1 MNRTF
6 TDLVKFISCIAI
18 FIHHFFLKSPV
29 VAMFGYIACSIFF
42 FLSAYGIYKS
52 LTKKPMELVPF
63 CKYRLLKIYKPLLLV
78 NVLFIIMTGLLCI
91 GNIEIPIFDVF
102 CNSITFVKQADIFQ
116 IIEYAIG
123 FVKIDSVTWFLDVL
137 LVSYFLI
144 WGITKMRNRKEKN
157 LAIIGVTGAYLLSCV
172 LLTPPIYYWIDPI
185 GIVIGLLFT
194 VNDNLIID
202 RIKKNYVPF
211 VTLTITL
218 LLIAVVGVQYVLHD
232 SLLGRYQKCL
242 ALCASLMS
250 VLLVIIIGLTIKM
263 KQSTI
268 ITWLSSISYF
278 IYLIHVKVANIVC
291 FMLGHSSFI
300 LSLVLVICLSGILY
314 KANKI
319 LSYGK
324 I

>member
-18 FIHHFFLKSPV
+18 FIHHFFLESPV

-78 NVLFIIMTGLLCI
+78 NVLFIILTGPLCLRNI
-91 GNIEIPIFDVF
+91 GIPIFDVF
-102 CNSITFVKQADIFQ
+102 CNSITFVKQADMFQ

-123 FVKIDSVTWFLDVL
+123 LVKIDSITWFLDVL
-137 LVSYFLI
+137 FVSYFLI
-144 WGITKMRNRKEKN
+144 WGISKMRKRKEFSYN
-157 LAIIGVTGAYLLSCV
+157 RCCWGLFVGLCPPY
-172 LLTPPIYYWIDPI
+172 PPIYYWIDPV

-202 RIKKNYVPF
+202 RIKKNYVPL
-211 VTLTITL
+211 VTLAIIL
-218 LLIAVVGVQYVLHD
+218 LLFAVISVQYILRD

-242 ALCASLMS
+242 ALCASLLS
-250 VLLVIIIGLTIKM
+250 VFLVIIIGLNIKM
-263 KQSTI
+263 KRYTV

-291 FMLGHSSFI
+291 YMLGHSSFI

>member
-18 FIHHFFLKSPV
+18 FIHHFFLESPV

-78 NVLFIIMTGLLCI
+78 NVLFIILTGPLCI
-91 GNIEIPIFDVF
+91 GNIGIPIFDVF
-102 CNSITFVKQADIFQ
+102 CNSITFVKQADMFQ
-116 IIEYAIG
+116 YIEYAIG

-157 LAIIGVTGAYLLSCV
+157 LAIIGVTGAYLLGCA

-218 LLIAVVGVQYVLHD
+218 LLIAVVGVQYILHD